1 MPLTVKEKQHWKE
14 QIEKRIEKAIAKAYR
29 EEGKDWRMV
38 LQEKAN
44 KEAQI
49 RLGLASFMK
58 EHDSL
63 KEKIY
68 DLESKLSE
76 LIAVTEK
83 PFRHAD
89 ENRNRWT
96 RGYDL
101 IKEAINEEATAVE
114 KELLEKNVAGQKI
127 LRLMRE
133 KEELLDTIWLAT
145 SPVQIRSLWKD
156 FTKLVAAEPT
166 ELQKQ
171 AMTYTPADNE

>member
-29 EEGKDWRMV
+29 DQGKGWRPS
-38 LQEKAN
+38 LQEQAN
-44 KEAQI
+44 VEAQK
-49 RLGLASFMK
+49 RLGLTSYIK
-58 EHDSL
+58 RYGDLE
-63 KEKIY
+63 EKI
-68 DLESKLSE
+68 EKLRSE
-76 LIAVTEK
+76 QKLLVEATEK
-83 PFRHAD
+83 QFPKEGGEHRRWSRGHGLI
-89 ENRNRWT
+89 ENII
-96 RGYDL
+96 G
-101 IKEAINEEATAVE
+101 EEAEIVE
-114 KELLEKNVAGQKI
+114 KELLRGNDAGQRI

-156 FTKLVAAEPT
+156 FTNLVADEPT